1 MREKNEKLRDVVMDA
16 RISGLNSNFHGEA
29 QIIPIE
35 FAIIITPKLGRYR
48 QIKVKKPKHQSSFI

>member
-1 MREKNEKLRDVVMDA
+1 MKEKNKKLRDVVMDA

-35 FAIIITPKLGRYR
+35 FAIIITPKLG
-48 QIKVKKPKHQSSFI
+48 KGKETKASK